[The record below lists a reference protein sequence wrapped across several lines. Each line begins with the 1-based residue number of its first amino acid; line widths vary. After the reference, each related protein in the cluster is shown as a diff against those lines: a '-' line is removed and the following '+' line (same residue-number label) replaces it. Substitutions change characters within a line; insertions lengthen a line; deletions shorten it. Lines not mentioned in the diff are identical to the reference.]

1 MSSLIR
7 KPNELTVQTKIKALI
22 YGQAGMGKTTLALS
36 APRPL
41 LLDFDNGVN
50 RVNYAH
56 QKDTVQI
63 TSFQEALDV
72 MKEDLSEYD
81 TIVVDT
87 IGKMMDFIITK
98 VCGTSNPRI
107 QDWGRINQEFSSFV
121 RIASSLNKHLIFIA
135 HRDVRK
141 EGEDNVFVPAV
152 REKTYSS
159 IVTELDLLGYMDMNK
174 NVRQITFNP
183 TSKNDGKNTCNL
195 PELIAIPVV
204 VEANG
209 TGKTNNFIET
219 AIIGTFNKNQ
229 VLRKEM
235 VEKYANVMELIKS
248 EISAI
253 TTPEMAN
260 AFVGKV
266 NDFEHIGSSLQQA
279 KTLVHAKATELGYT
293 YVKDKGYEAKV

>member
-266 NDFEHIGSSLQQA
+266 NNFEHIGSSLQQA

>member
-1 MSSLIR
+1 MSLIK

-22 YGQAGMGKTTLALS
+22 FGQAGMGKTTLALS

-152 REKTYSS
+152 REKTYSA

-219 AIIGTFNKNQ
+219 AIIGAFNKNQ

-260 AFVGKV
+260 AFVGKI
-266 NDFEHIGSSLQQA
+266 NDFKHIGSSLQQA
-279 KTLVHAKATELGYT
+279 KTLVHAKATELGYI

>member
-1 MSSLIR
+1 MSLIR

-266 NDFEHIGSSLQQA
+266 NNFEHIGSSLQQA